1 MGVLVRAYQHGIYPR
16 SEGVVAATRGLERGR
31 VSQDE
36 VDAAFDQDRA
46 DFVAAQREAG
56 LDVFSDG
63 LLRWQDIFRP
73 LVESANGLEARTLVR
88 WFDNNSFFRAPE
100 PSGDLSLAAEVPAIY
115 GRSEDV
121 PSPRVATLPSPFMF
135 SRAAQTTGDRDALMT
150 DVSRE
155 LLGPVAA
162 ALAAQGY
169 EVIHLQ
175 EPWLT
180 YFGIEADSWDDF
192 EKALTDLRSALPE
205 GTTLVLHTYFGDP
218 AAHIDRLRHLPV
230 DAVGVDLVE
239 TDASELGSGW
249 ECAILAGC
257 LDGRSSLVEPADP
270 VVAMV
275 RDLVE
280 RTGAPSLL
288 VSSSCDLEL
297 LPRDLARSKVLRLG
311 EIAARLNEELGS

>member
-1 MGVLVRAYQHGIYPR
+1 
-16 SEGVVAATRGLERGR
+16 
-31 VSQDE
+31 
-36 VDAAFDQDRA
+36 
-46 DFVAAQREAG
+46 
-56 LDVFSDG
+56 
-63 LLRWQDIFRP
+63 
-73 LVESANGLEARTLVR
+73 
-88 WFDNNSFFRAPE
+88 
-100 PSGDLSLAAEVPAIY
+100 
-115 GRSEDV
+115 
-121 PSPRVATLPSPFMF
+121 
-135 SRAAQTTGDRDALMT
+135 
-150 DVSRE
+150 
-155 LLGPVAA
+155 
-162 ALAAQGY
+162 
-169 EVIHLQ
+169 
-175 EPWLT
+175 
-180 YFGIEADSWDDF
+180 
-192 EKALTDLRSALPE
+192 
-205 GTTLVLHTYFGDP
+205 VLHTYFGDP